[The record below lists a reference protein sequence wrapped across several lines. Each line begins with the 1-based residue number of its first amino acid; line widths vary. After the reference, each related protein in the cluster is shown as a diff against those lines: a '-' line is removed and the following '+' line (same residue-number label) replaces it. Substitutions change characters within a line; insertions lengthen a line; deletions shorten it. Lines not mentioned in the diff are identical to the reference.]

1 MNFIS
6 TKDNLLYAIQT
17 VQRAISP
24 KNPLTILTGIL
35 FKADNNTLTLR
46 ATDLELGVECF
57 VPVKVIQPGE
67 TVLPSKYI
75 IDIIRRLPD
84 TNIEF
89 KSNDLLNSVTIKYKN
104 SQANI
109 HGFPAD
115 EFPMLPPLNEGIN
128 FTVPINIFKKML
140 KQTIFATGTDDNRPV
155 FTGVLFEIVD
165 NHFKLVAT
173 DTHRLAM
180 ITENL
185 ALTENNLPSII
196 VPGKT
201 LGELLKILSTIQD
214 DEIKITVTDNQ
225 IFFLLN
231 EINIISRLIKGKYPN
246 YRQVIPQNIICKMHI
261 KLDEFMN
268 SVERASLLSSSV
280 AQHIKLDCENSDFVI
295 ISSNNE
301 AGHIYEEIAASF
313 EGEALQIYFNS
324 KYLMDALRAV
334 NSEKIHLEFSG
345 SISPCILRTE
355 DSNYLSI
362 LLPVRP

>member
-17 VQRAISP
+17 VQRAVSP
-24 KNPLTILTGIL
+24 KNILPILTGIL
-35 FKADNNTLTLR
+35 FIASDNTLTLR
-46 ATDLELGVECF
+46 ATDLELSIECL
-57 VPVKVIQPGE
+57 VPVKVIQPGKI
-67 TVLPSKYI
+67 VLPSKYI

-89 KSNDLLNSVTIKYKN
+89 ESNDLINSITIKYKS

-109 HGFPAD
+109 HGFFAD

-128 FTVPINIFKKML
+128 FSVPTIIFKKML
-140 KQTIFATGTDDNRPV
+140 KQTVFATGTDDNRPV
-155 FTGVLFEIVD
+155 FTGVLFEIT
-165 NHFKLVAT
+165 NLEFKMVAT

-180 ITENL
+180 ITEEL
-185 ALTENNLPSII
+185 SLTINDLLSII

-201 LGELLKILSTIQD
+201 LGELLKILNTIQD
-214 DEIKITVTDNQ
+214 DEIKVTVMENQ
-225 IFFLLN
+225 IFFLFN
-231 EINIISRLIKGKYPN
+231 EINIISRLIKGKYPP
-246 YRQVIPQNIICKMHI
+246 YRQVIPQNIICKIHI
-261 KLDEFMN
+261 KLNDLLE
-268 SVERASLLSSSV
+268 SVERASLLSNSIS
-280 AQHIKLDCENSDFVI
+280 QHIKLDCENSDFVI

-301 AGHIYEEIAASF
+301 AGHIYEEISASF

-334 NSEKIHLEFSG
+334 NSEEIHLEFSG
-345 SISPCILRTE
+345 PISPCILRTG